1 MKIAIVIL
9 NWNGKKLLEK
19 FIPSVVKYSNLPNI
33 ELVVADNASTDDSIK
48 FIKENYPNIKI
59 VKNIKNGGYA
69 KGYNDALQH
78 ITADVYALVNS
89 DIEVTEGW
97 LNPIIS
103 TFENEH
109 NTSIIQP
116 KILDYKNK
124 SKFEYA
130 GGAGGFIDKYG
141 YPYCRGRIFTNLETD
156 IKQYDDVAE
165 IFWAS
170 GACFFIRSSVFNELG
185 GFDES
190 YFAHQEEIDLCWRAK
205 NLQKTI
211 KYVGTSTVF
220 HVGGATL
227 KEASPRKTF
236 LNFRN
241 SLLTLTKNLPQ
252 NELISII
259 FSRLVLDG
267 IAGVKFLLELQPMH
281 TLAIVKA
288 HFSFY
293 YHLPKTLKKRKI
305 IIQKNNYYALKSIV
319 WNYYVLGKKTFNK
332 LTKH

>member
-9 NWNGKKLLEK
+9 NWNGKQLLEK
-19 FIPSVVKYSNLPNI
+19 FVPSIVKYSNLPNVEI
-33 ELVVADNASTDDSIK
+33 VVADNASTDDSVN
-48 FIKENYPNIKI
+48 FIQLNYPNIKI
-59 VKNIKNGGYA
+59 VENIENGGYA
-69 KGYNDALQH
+69 KGYNDALKYVN
-78 ITADVYALVNS
+78 ADIYALVNS

-97 LNPIIS
+97 LTTIIS
-103 TFENEH
+103 TFESEPD
-109 NTSIIQP
+109 TTIIQP

-130 GGAGGFIDKYG
+130 GAAGGFIDKYG

-156 IKQYDDVAE
+156 LKQYDDVAE

-170 GACFFIRSSVFNELG
+170 GACFFIRAKVFHELN

-205 NLQKTI
+205 NFQKTI
-211 KYVGTSTVF
+211 KYVGSSTVY

-241 SLLTLTKNLPQ
+241 SLFSLVKNLPQ
-252 NELISII
+252 NKLVPIII
-259 FSRLVLDG
+259 FRLVLDG
-267 IAGVKFLLELQPMH
+267 VAGMKFLLELRPIH

-293 YHLPKTLKKRKI
+293 YYLPKTIKKRKQI
-305 IIQKNNYYALKSIV
+305 QQKNNYFSINSIV
-319 WNYYVLGKKTFNK
+319 WNFFISEKKTYK
-332 LTKH
+332 EL

>member
-19 FIPSVVKYSNLPNI
+19 FIPSILKFSNINNVEI
-33 ELVVADNASTDDSIK
+33 IIADNASTDDSIK
-48 FIKENYPNIKI
+48 FIQENYPIIRI
-59 VKNIKNGGYA
+59 VRNKTNGGFA
-69 KGYNDALQH
+69 KGYNDALQN
-78 ITADVYALVNS
+78 INADIYGLVNS

-97 LNPIIS
+97 LSPIIS
-103 TFENEH
+103 TFKNDPK
-109 NTSIIQP
+109 TAIIQP

-130 GGAGGFIDKYG
+130 GAAGGFIDKYG
-141 YPYCRGRIFTNLETD
+141 YPYCRGRIFSDLETD
-156 IKQYDDVAE
+156 YKQYDDVID

-170 GACFFIRSSVFNELG
+170 GACFFIRSKVFHELH
-185 GFDES
+185 GFDED

-211 KYVGTSTVF
+211 KYVGSSTVY

-227 KEASPRKTF
+227 KEESPRKTF

-241 SLLTLTKNLPQ
+241 SLFTLVKNMPKNNLF
-252 NELISII
+252 LII
-259 FSRLVLDG
+259 FSRLLLDG
-267 IAGVKFLLELQPMH
+267 IAGVKFLVELRPKH
-281 TLAIVKA
+281 TVAIIKA

-293 YHLPKTLKKRKI
+293 SYLTKMIRKRTGF
-305 IIQKNNYYALKSIV
+305 QKNNYYTIKSIV
-319 WNYYVLGKKTFNK
+319 WKYYIERKKTFK
-332 LTKH
+332 DL